1 MQQSRSKVKRA
12 IQKLC
17 GVDLHI
23 PWEEQ
28 KELVQLAWL
37 VYPGMFKLDAVP
49 EALKDYAFAG
59 STIKKKLEEMKEKL
73 RALAKRNDSYG
84 HTSGLNRAP
93 VRYASD
99 MTEAELA
106 SDLTGTV

>member
-1 MQQSRSKVKRA
+1 
-12 IQKLC
+12 
-17 GVDLHI
+17 
-23 PWEEQ
+23 
-28 KELVQLAWL
+28 
-37 VYPGMFKLDAVP
+37 MFKLDVVP

-73 RALAKRNDSYG
+73 RALAKRNELLRG
-84 HTSGLNRAP
+84 HASGLNRAP

-106 SDLTGTV
+106 SDLTGTVLISTQK